1 MWICIDCRL
10 AVGDMKWNPKTLRWE
25 GNEQVLREFDAH
37 AAPSRP
43 ALITHLTGSSIGGL
57 MSPTGSMLASGARI
71 VGNMLFDPVRMCWI
85 SRLPPEEDEPDVF
98 AGLADD
104 EGDWEDKAGTIRAN
118 TGGGNPEDWKGS
130 VRSVDSTREMTMS
143 PARSH
148 TRSMSES
155 ESEAGDSAPPSTFG
169 TRRGVRGSFGGQSV
183 HEEVPGVDDT
193 LVASCRAAEERHK
206 QEMKGWYI
214 RSRSRS
220 RSVKSASEEEVPVRT
235 HLFDIRALATRK
247 Y

>member
-1 MWICIDCRL
+1 
-10 AVGDMKWNPKTLRWE
+10 
-25 GNEQVLREFDAH
+25 
-37 AAPSRP
+37 
-43 ALITHLTGSSIGGL
+43 

-104 EGDWEDKAGTIRAN
+104 EWEDKAGTIRAN
-118 TGGGNPEDWKGS
+118 TGGANPTDDWKGS
-130 VRSVDSTREMTMS
+130 VRSTDSIREMTLS
-143 PARSH
+143 PARSQ

-155 ESEAGDSAPPSTFG
+155 GSEAGDTPSAFG
-169 TRRGVRGSFGGQSV
+169 TRRGVRASLGGQSV

-193 LVASCRAAEERHK
+193 LVAACKAAEERHR

-220 RSVKSASEEEVPVRT
+220 RSVKSPTEEEAPVRT